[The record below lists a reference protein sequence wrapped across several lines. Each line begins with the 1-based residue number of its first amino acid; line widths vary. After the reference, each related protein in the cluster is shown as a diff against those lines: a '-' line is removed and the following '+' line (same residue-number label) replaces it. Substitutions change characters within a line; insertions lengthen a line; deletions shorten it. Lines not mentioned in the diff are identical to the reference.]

1 MKIEFDKMK
10 KSLTTI
16 FFSLSCWAAVAQLS
30 ASGNGK
36 ISGVVKD
43 STSAQPVEFANVAL
57 IDPATKKPVNG
68 AVADDKGKFTINKV
82 AAGNYVVE
90 VSFIGY
96 GTKRIPVNIT
106 DKKKDLDLGTVSIA
120 SDDKVL
126 KEVVIEGQKNL
137 VEEKVDRT
145 IYNAENDQTSKGGDA
160 TDVLRKVP
168 MLSVD
173 LDGNVSMRG
182 SQNIR
187 VLINNKPSTIAANSV
202 ADALKQIPADQIK
215 TVEVIT
221 SPSAKYDAEGSG
233 GIINII
239 TKKNNLQG
247 LSLNVDA
254 SGGLRGSNL
263 GLNGS
268 YRTGKM
274 GFSLGGFGRS
284 NYNQPGSFTNE
295 QITRVVDPN
304 TNPLQTLSETS
315 TTQKADTRLVNA
327 FGQYTLGWDYD
338 IDKKNSLA
346 ASVKYGLR
354 NNFNWQD
361 NLSTTSSNTD
371 LNRLANVNTV
381 DNSGTTDASLT
392 YTRTFDK
399 PQREFSVLALYSF
412 NNRTNDF
419 VNQRLD
425 GVLPPVPT
433 FNKNNNRSTNEE
445 ITLQADYQTPV
456 GKNSIL
462 EFGAKQIRRRVKSDF
477 ESFTAYSDGIYFKN
491 PNQQLSNALFYNQDV
506 TGGYTSFTTQ
516 LAKTISFKAGARY
529 EHTNIEAFDRDNK
542 KFEIPDYGTLVPSMN
557 ISKRFKNGSA
567 VKVGYNRRIQRPS
580 IQFLN
585 PNLQAGNPLNVT
597 FGNPTLNPEF
607 TNNYEFSYNTFIK
620 GTSLNISTFMRNTSG
635 SIQAVRDFRGD
646 TIQTTYQNI
655 GNEDAYGASVFANV
669 NVGKLSL
676 NGGIDTYFVVLS
688 NNVPNPAYNAKN
700 SGWVYNARLFGSY
713 NLTKGWGFQFF
724 TFYRGRQVQ
733 LQGIQGGFYVY
744 SLALRKEFANKKG
757 SVGFGAEN
765 FFYPRITI
773 QNEQS
778 SPILQQNITNVI
790 TNLNFKVTFSYRIGK
805 MSFDTPR
812 GRKKSI
818 NNDDLKDEGG
828 GDGGMGGGT
837 PSGGGGGGRGQMPTG
852 GGQRAPVAAPTAG
865 TSTAATVDTV
875 LYNPVGTWSYTVDSP
890 QGGMGTFKIK
900 KEGEVYSGT
909 IMSNRSNREIPLKE
923 ITFKQN
929 ELTMVYELSFGG
941 NTATLQMKGTLAKD
955 QFTGML
961 SVGQFGSFPVNAT
974 RKIE

>member
-1 MKIEFDKMK
+1 MGV
-10 KSLTTI
+10 LTV
-16 FFSLSCWAAVAQLS
+16 LVACWVSVTTLRAQAPVA
-30 ASGNGK
+30 GNGK

-43 STSAQPVEFANVAL
+43 SANAQAVEFANVAL

-68 AVADDKGKFTINKV
+68 AVADDKGKFTISKI
-82 AAGNYVVE
+82 ATGNYIVE

-96 GTKRIPVNIT
+96 GTKRIPVSIT
-106 DKKKDLDLGTVSIA
+106 DKRKDIELGNIAIA
-120 SDDKVL
+120 SNDKVL

-254 SGGLRGSNL
+254 SAGLRGSNL
-263 GLNGS
+263 GLSGS

-284 NYNQPGSFTNE
+284 NYNQPGSFSNNQSTYKYDPINNGRGDLISSTN
-295 QITRVVDPN
+295 QN
-304 TNPLQTLSETS
+304 AN
-315 TTQKADTRLVNA
+315 TRLINA

-354 NNFNWQD
+354 NNLNWQD
-361 NLSTTSSNTD
+361 NLKTVSYTDPNNANT
-371 LNRLANVNTV
+371 NRTADVNTV

-392 YTRTFDK
+392 YTRSFDK
-399 PQREFSVLALYSF
+399 PQREFSVLALYSV

-419 VNQRLD
+419 VNERLD
-425 GVLPPVPT
+425 NRTVANV
-433 FNKNNNRSTNEE
+433 FQKNNNRSQNEE
-445 ITLQADYQTPV
+445 MTLQIDYQTPI
-456 GKNSIL
+456 GKTSLI
-462 EFGAKQIRRRVKSDF
+462 EFGGKQINRYVKSDF
-477 ESFTAYSDGIYFKN
+477 NTFFAGSDGVYTAPTSNIS
-491 PNQQLSNALFYNQDV
+491 QLSNSLAYNQYIS
-506 TGGYTSFTTQ
+506 GGYTSFTTQ
-516 LAKTISFKAGARY
+516 ISKTYTVKAGARY
-529 EHTNIEAFDRDNK
+529 EYTTINADTRTEKNLP
-542 KFEIPDYGTLVPSMN
+542 IPDYGVLVPSIN
-557 ISKRFKNGSA
+557 FSKRFSNGSA
-567 VKVGYNRRIQRPS
+567 VKLGYNRRIQRPS

-585 PNLQAGNPLNVT
+585 PNIQQSNPLNIS
-597 FGNPTLNPEF
+597 FGNTLLNPEY
-607 TNNYEFSYNTFIK
+607 TNNYELGYNTFIK
-620 GTSLNISTFMRNTSG
+620 GTSLNITTFIRNTTG
-635 SIQAVRDFRGD
+635 GIQAVRDFKGD
-646 TIQTTYQNI
+646 TIRTTYQNI
-655 GNEDAYGASVFANV
+655 GSEDAYGASIFANV

-676 NGGIDTYFVVLS
+676 NGGIDTYYAVLA

-700 SGWVYNARLFGSY
+700 TGWVYNARLFGSY

-733 LQGIQGGFYVY
+733 LQGVQGGFYVY

-773 QNEQS
+773 ENTQN
-778 SPILQQNITNVI
+778 SPILSQNITNVI

-805 MSFDTPR
+805 MSFDSPR
-812 GRKKSI
+812 GRRKSI

-828 GDGGMGGGT
+828 GDGGGMGGGGGA
-837 PSGGGGGGRGQMPTG
+837 PAGGGGGRAQMPAG
-852 GGQRAPVAAPTAG
+852 GFRPAVAATTQPANAPAKT
-865 TSTAATVDTV
+865 DTV
-875 LYNPVGTWSYTVDSP
+875 QYSPVGTWSYTVESP

-900 KEGEVYSGT
+900 KEGSAYSGT
-909 IMSNRSNREIPLKE
+909 IVSNRSNREAALKE
-923 ITFKQN
+923 VSYKQN
-929 ELTMVYELSFGG
+929 ELTLVYELSFGG
-941 NTATLQMKGTLAKD
+941 NTTNIQMKGSIVKD
-955 QFTGML
+955 QFTGTL
-961 SVGQFGSFPVNAT
+961 SFGQFGSFPVNGT
-974 RKIE
+974 RKTE

>member
-1 MKIEFDKMK
+1 MKIF
-10 KSLTTI
+10 LTTSI
-16 FFSLSCWAAVAQLS
+16 FLVACSVLFGQ
-30 ASGNGK
+30 APVTGNGK
-36 ISGVVKD
+36 ITGIVRD
-43 STSAQPVEFANVAL
+43 STNAQPVEFANIAL

-82 AAGNYVVE
+82 ATGNYVVE
-90 VSFIGY
+90 ISFIGY
-96 GTKRIPVNIT
+96 GTKRIPVKIT
-106 DKKKDLDLGTVSIA
+106 DKKKDIELGLVSIA

-126 KEVVIEGQKNL
+126 KEVVVQGQKNL

-145 IYNAENDQTSKGGDA
+145 IYNAENDQTAKGGDA
-160 TDVLRKVP
+160 TDVLRRVP

-254 SGGLRGSNL
+254 SAGLRGSNL
-263 GLNGS
+263 GLSGS
-268 YRTGKM
+268 YRKAKM

-284 NYNQPGSFTNE
+284 NYNQPGSFSNNQMTYKYDSMNKMRGALISSSN
-295 QITRVVDPN
+295 QR
-304 TNPLQTLSETS
+304 
-315 TTQKADTRLVNA
+315 ADTRLVNA

-354 NNFNWQD
+354 NNLNWQD
-361 NLSTTSSNTD
+361 NLTTTTIFTDPKNTNV
-371 LNRLANVNTV
+371 NRVANVNTI
-381 DNSGTTDASLT
+381 DNSGTTDASIT
-392 YTRTFDK
+392 YTRSFDK
-399 PQREFSVLALYSF
+399 PQREFSVLALYSV
-412 NNRTNDF
+412 NDRTNDF
-419 VNQRLD
+419 VNERLD
-425 GVLPPVPT
+425 LRTGPSV
-433 FNKNNNRSTNEE
+433 FQKNNNRSQNQE
-445 ITLQADYQTPV
+445 ITLQIDYQTPI

-462 EFGAKQIRRRVKSDF
+462 EFGGKQINREVKSDF
-477 ESFTAYSDGIYFKN
+477 STFFAGADGNYL
-491 PNQQLSNALFYNQDV
+491 PASNATSLTNSLSYSQYIS
-506 TGGYTSFTTQ
+506 GGYTSFTTQ
-516 LAKTISFKAGARY
+516 IAKSYSMKAGARY
-529 EHTNIEAFDRDNK
+529 EHTSINASTLDNK
-542 KFEIPDYGTLVPSMN
+542 NLPIPDYGVFVPSVN
-557 ISKRFKNGSA
+557 FSKKLKNGSA
-567 VKVGYNRRIQRPS
+567 LKIGYNRRIQRPS

-585 PNLQAGNPLNVT
+585 PNIQQSNPLNISVGNPL
-597 FGNPTLNPEF
+597 LNPEY
-607 TNNYEFSYNTFIK
+607 TNNYELGYSTFIK
-620 GTSLNISTFMRNTSG
+620 GTSLNISTFMRNTTG
-635 SIQAVRDFRGD
+635 AIQSVRDSIKGRPGG
-646 TIQTTYQNI
+646 IQTTYQNI
-655 GNEDAYGASVFANV
+655 GNEDAYGASIFANV
-669 NVGKLSL
+669 NAGKLSL
-676 NGGIDTYFVVLS
+676 NGGIDTYYAVLS
-688 NNVPNPAYNAKN
+688 NNVPNPVYNAKN
-700 SGWVYNARLFGSY
+700 SGWVYNARLFGSF

-773 QNEQS
+773 ENTQD
-778 SPILQQNITNVI
+778 SPILSQNITNVI

-805 MSFDTPR
+805 MSFDAPR

-828 GDGGMGGGT
+828 GDGGGGGGA
-837 PSGGGGGGRGQMPTG
+837 PQGGGGGGRPQIPTG
-852 GGQRAPVAAPTAG
+852 GFQNKP
-865 TSTAATVDTV
+865 AATVATPAKTDTV
-875 LYNPVGTWSYTVDSP
+875 AYEAAGTWSYTVDSP

-900 KEGEVYSGT
+900 KEEDKYSGT
-909 IMSNRSNREIPLKE
+909 IMSNRSTREMPIKE
-923 ITFKQN
+923 ITYKQN
-929 ELTMVYELSFGG
+929 ELTLVYEVSFGG
-941 NTATLQMKGTLAKD
+941 NTANIVMKGTVNKD
-955 QFTGML
+955 QFTGTL
-961 SVGQFGSFPVNAT
+961 TVGQFGSFPVNAT

>member
-1 MKIEFDKMK
+1 MK
-10 KSLTTI
+10 KPLITI
-16 FFSLSCWAAVAQLS
+16 FFSLSCWAVMAQLS

-43 STSAQPVEFANVAL
+43 STNAQPVEFANVAL

-82 AAGNYVVE
+82 AAGKYVVE
-90 VSFIGY
+90 ISFIGY
-96 GTKRIPVNIT
+96 ETKRIAINIT
-106 DKKKDLDLGTVSIA
+106 DKKKDLDLGTVLIA

-126 KEVVIEGQKNL
+126 KEVVIEGQKSL

-284 NYNQPGSFTNE
+284 NYNQPGSFSNDQMTYKYDSVKRGRGDLLSSTN
-295 QITRVVDPN
+295 
-304 TNPLQTLSETS
+304 
-315 TTQKADTRLVNA
+315 QKADTRLINA

-338 IDKKNSLA
+338 INKKNSLA

-354 NNFNWQD
+354 NNLNWQD
-361 NLSTTSSNTD
+361 NLTTTSFNYLSNT
-371 LNRLANVNTV
+371 NANQIANVNTT

-419 VNQRLD
+419 VNQRID
-425 GVLPPVPT
+425 GVLPPIPT

-477 ESFTAYSDGIYFKN
+477 ESFTAFSDGIYFKN

-542 KFEIPDYGTLVPSMN
+542 KFDIPDYGTLVPSMN

-567 VKVGYNRRIQRPS
+567 IKLGYNRRIQRPS

-597 FGNPTLNPEF
+597 FGNPRLDPEF

-620 GTSLNISTFMRNTSG
+620 GTSLNISTFMRNTFSA
-635 SIQAVRDFRGD
+635 IQAVRDFRGD
-646 TIQTTYQNI
+646 TIRTTYQNI
-655 GNEDAYGASVFANV
+655 GKEDAYGASIFANV
-669 NVGKLSL
+669 NAGKLSL
-676 NGGIDTYFVVLS
+676 NGGIDTYYAVLN
-688 NNVPNPAYNAKN
+688 NNVPDPIYNAKN

-790 TNLNFKVTFSYRIGK
+790 TNLNFKFTFSYRIGK
-805 MSFDTPR
+805 MSFDAPR

-828 GDGGMGGGT
+828 GDGGMGGGAPT
-837 PSGGGGGGRGQMPTG
+837 GGGGGRGQMPAG
-852 GGQRAPVAAPTAG
+852 GGQRAPVTAPT
-865 TSTAATVDTV
+865 TSPSSVVTSDTV
-875 LYNPVGTWSYTVDSP
+875 QYNPVGTWSYTVDSP

-909 IMSNRSNREIPLKE
+909 IMSNRSNREMPLKE

-929 ELTMVYELSFGG
+929 ELILIYELNFGG
-941 NTATLQMKGTLAKD
+941 NTATLQMKGIIVKD

>member
-1 MKIEFDKMK
+1 MRIIDKMK
-10 KSLTTI
+10 IFLTTGI
-16 FFSLSCWAAVAQLS
+16 FLVTCS
-30 ASGNGK
+30 ALFGQAPATGNGK
-36 ISGVVKD
+36 ITGIVRD
-43 STSAQPVEFANVAL
+43 STNAQPVEFANIAL

-82 AAGNYVVE
+82 ATGNYVVE
-90 VSFIGY
+90 ISFIGY
-96 GTKRIPVNIT
+96 GTKRIPVKIT
-106 DKKKDLDLGTVSIA
+106 DKKKDVELGAVSINT
-120 SDDKVL
+120 DDKVL
-126 KEVVIEGQKNL
+126 KEVVVQGQKNL

-145 IYNAENDQTSKGGDA
+145 IYNAENDQTAKGGDA
-160 TDVLRKVP
+160 TDVLRRVP

-254 SGGLRGSNL
+254 SAGLRGSNL
-263 GLNGS
+263 GLSGS
-268 YRTGKM
+268 YRKAKM

-284 NYNQPGSFTNE
+284 NYNQPGSFNNDQSTYAF
-295 QITRVVDPN
+295 D
-304 TNPLQTLSETS
+304 TLNSRRGTLLS
-315 TTQKADTRLVNA
+315 TTNQKADTRLVNA

-346 ASVKYGLR
+346 ASLKYGVR
-354 NNFNWQD
+354 NNLNWQD
-361 NLSTTSSNTD
+361 GLTTTSTNQN

-381 DNSGTTDASLT
+381 DNSGTTDASVT
-392 YTRTFDK
+392 YTRTFEK

-419 VNQRLD
+419 VNERLD
-425 GVLPPVPT
+425 SPTPPIPV
-433 FNKNNNRSTNEE
+433 FQKNNNQSQNREMTVQ
-445 ITLQADYQTPV
+445 IDYQTPI

-462 EFGAKQIRRRVKSDF
+462 EFGGKQINREVRSDF
-477 ESFTAYSDGIYFKN
+477 KTFFAASDGVYQPSAN
-491 PNQQLSNALFYNQDV
+491 LQLANSLLYDQYI
-506 TGGYTSFTTQ
+506 TGGYSSFTTQ
-516 LAKTISFKAGARY
+516 IAKTFSVKAGARY
-529 EHTNIEAFDRDNK
+529 EHTTINASTLDNK
-542 KFEIPDYGTLVPSMN
+542 NLPIPDYGVLVPSMN
-557 ISKRFKNGSA
+557 VSKRFKNGSA
-567 VKVGYNRRIQRPS
+567 LKLAYNRRIQRPS

-585 PNLQAGNPLNVT
+585 PNIQQGNPLNIS
-597 FGNPTLNPEF
+597 FGNPLLNPEY
-607 TNNYEFSYNTFIK
+607 TNNYELGYNTFIK
-620 GTSLNISTFMRNTSG
+620 GTSLNISTFMRNTIG
-635 SIQAVRDFRGD
+635 AIQSVRDSIPGVKGG
-646 TIQTTYQNI
+646 IQTTYQNI
-655 GNEDAYGASVFANV
+655 GNEDAYGASIFANV
-669 NVGKLSL
+669 NAGKLSL
-676 NGGIDTYFVVLS
+676 NGGIDTYYAVLS
-688 NNVPNPAYNAKN
+688 NNVPNPVYNAKN

-773 QNEQS
+773 ENTQD
-778 SPILQQNITNVI
+778 SPILSQNITNVI

-805 MSFDTPR
+805 MSFDAPR

-828 GDGGMGGGT
+828 GDGGGGGGA
-837 PSGGGGGGRGQMPTG
+837 PQGGGGGGRPQIPAG
-852 GGQRAPVAAPTAG
+852 GFQNKP
-865 TSTAATVDTV
+865 AATVATPAKTDTIA
-875 LYNPVGTWSYTVDSP
+875 YEAAGTWSYTVESP

-900 KEGEVYSGT
+900 KEDDKYSGT
-909 IMSNRSNREIPLKE
+909 IMSNRSTREMPIKE
-923 ITFKQN
+923 ITYKQN
-929 ELTMVYELSFGG
+929 ELTLVYEVNFGG
-941 NTATLQMKGTLAKD
+941 NTANIVMKGVINKD
-955 QFTGML
+955 QFTGTL
-961 SVGQFGSFPVNAT
+961 TVGQFGSFPVNAT

>member
-1 MKIEFDKMK
+1 
-10 KSLTTI
+10 
-16 FFSLSCWAAVAQLS
+16 
-30 ASGNGK
+30 
-36 ISGVVKD
+36 
-43 STSAQPVEFANVAL
+43 
-57 IDPATKKPVNG
+57 
-68 AVADDKGKFTINKV
+68 
-82 AAGNYVVE
+82 
-90 VSFIGY
+90 
-96 GTKRIPVNIT
+96 
-106 DKKKDLDLGTVSIA
+106 
-120 SDDKVL
+120 
-126 KEVVIEGQKNL
+126 
-137 VEEKVDRT
+137 
-145 IYNAENDQTSKGGDA
+145 
-160 TDVLRKVP
+160 
-168 MLSVD
+168 
-173 LDGNVSMRG
+173 
-182 SQNIR
+182 
-187 VLINNKPSTIAANSV
+187 
-202 ADALKQIPADQIK
+202 
-215 TVEVIT
+215 
-221 SPSAKYDAEGSG
+221 
-233 GIINII
+233 
-239 TKKNNLQG
+239 
-247 LSLNVDA
+247 
-254 SGGLRGSNL
+254 
-263 GLNGS
+263 
-268 YRTGKM
+268 
-274 GFSLGGFGRS
+274 
-284 NYNQPGSFTNE
+284 
-295 QITRVVDPN
+295 
-304 TNPLQTLSETS
+304 
-315 TTQKADTRLVNA
+315 LVNA

-354 NNFNWQD
+354 NNLNWQD
-361 NLSTTSSNTD
+361 NLTTTSTKPQ
-371 LNRLANVNTV
+371 LNRVANVNTI

-392 YTRTFDK
+392 YTRTFDR
-399 PQREFSVLALYSF
+399 PQREFSALALYSI

-419 VNQRLD
+419 VNERLD
-425 GVLPPVPT
+425 LRTDSV
-433 FNKNNNRSTNEE
+433 FQKNNNLSQNEE
-445 ITLQADYQTPV
+445 ITLQLDYQTPV

-462 EFGAKQIRRRVKSDF
+462 EFGGKQINRIVTSN
-477 ESFTAYSDGIYFKN
+477 FTTEFAPSDGVYV
-491 PNQQLSNALFYNQDV
+491 PVSVSSLSNSLSYNQYIS
-506 TGGYTSFTTQ
+506 GGYSAFTTQ
-516 LAKTISFKAGARY
+516 IAKTYSLKAGARY
-529 EHTNIEAFDRDNK
+529 EHTTINASTLDTK
-542 KFEIPDYGTLVPSMN
+542 SLAIPDYGVLVPSVN
-557 ISKRFKNGSA
+557 VSKRFKNGSA
-567 VKVGYNRRIQRPS
+567 LKLAYNRRIQRPS

-585 PNLQAGNPLNVT
+585 PNIQQGNQLNTTQGNPL
-597 FGNPTLNPEF
+597 LNPEY
-607 TNNYEFSYNTFIK
+607 TNNYELGYNTFIK
-620 GTSLNISTFMRNTSG
+620 GTSLNISTFMRNTTG
-635 SIQAVRDFRGD
+635 AIQAVRKSENGIVR
-646 TIQTTYQNI
+646 TKYANI
-655 GNEDAYGASVFANV
+655 GTEDAYGASIFANV
-669 NVGKLSL
+669 NAGKLSL
-676 NGGIDTYFVVLS
+676 NGGIDTYYAVLN
-688 NNVPNPAYNAKN
+688 NNVDSIIFKAKN

-733 LQGIQGGFYVY
+733 LQGTQGGFYVY

-757 SVGFGAEN
+757 SVGVGAEN

>member
-1 MKIEFDKMK
+1 MRNFLIG
-10 KSLTTI
+10 
-16 FFSLSCWAAVAQLS
+16 AVALLAFNVGFGQ
-30 ASGNGK
+30 APTTGNGK

-43 STSAQPVEFANVAL
+43 STNAQAVEFANVAL
-57 IDPATKKPVNG
+57 IDPATNKPVNG

-82 AAGNYVVE
+82 AAGRYIVE

-106 DKKKDLDLGTVSIA
+106 DKKKDIELGNISIA

-254 SGGLRGSNL
+254 SAGLRGSNL

-284 NYNQPGSFTNE
+284 NYNQPGSFSNDQMTYKYDSTKRGRGELLSSTN
-295 QITRVVDPN
+295 
-304 TNPLQTLSETS
+304 
-315 TTQKADTRLVNA
+315 QKADTRLVNA

-354 NNFNWQD
+354 NNLNWQD
-361 NLSTTSSNTD
+361 NLSTTSSKAE

-419 VNQRLD
+419 VNQRID
-425 GVLPPVPT
+425 GVLPPIPT
-433 FNKNNNRSTNEE
+433 YNKNNNRSTNEE

-462 EFGAKQIRRRVKSDF
+462 EFGGKQIRRRVKSDF
-477 ESFTAYSDGIYFKN
+477 ESFTAYSDGVYFKN

-516 LAKTISFKAGARY
+516 LAKTISVKAGARY

-542 KFEIPDYGTLVPSMN
+542 KYEIPDYGTLVPSMN

-567 VKVGYNRRIQRPS
+567 IKLGYNRRIQRPS

-597 FGNPTLNPEF
+597 FGNPRLDPEF

-635 SIQAVRDFRGD
+635 AIQAVRDFRGD
-646 TIQTTYQNI
+646 TIRTTYQNI
-655 GNEDAYGASVFANV
+655 GKEDAYGASIFANV
-669 NVGKLSL
+669 NAGKLSL
-676 NGGIDTYFVVLS
+676 NGGIDTYYAVLN
-688 NNVPNPAYNAKN
+688 NNVPDPIYNAKN

-733 LQGIQGGFYVY
+733 LQGVQGGFYVY

-773 QNEQS
+773 ENTQN
-778 SPILQQNITNVI
+778 SPILSQNITNVI

-805 MSFDTPR
+805 MSFDAPR
-812 GRKKSI
+812 SRKKSI

-828 GDGGMGGGT
+828 GDGGGGMGGGA
-837 PSGGGGGGRGQMPTG
+837 PAGGGSRGQMPAG
-852 GGQRAPVAAPTAG
+852 AMQRPAAANNPAANANAPVKT
-865 TSTAATVDTV
+865 DTV
-875 LYNPVGTWSYTVDSP
+875 QYSAVGTWSYTVDSP

-909 IMSNRSNREIPLKE
+909 IMSNRSNREVALKE
-923 ITFKQN
+923 VTYKQN
-929 ELTMVYELSFGG
+929 ELTLVYELSFGG
-941 NTATLQMKGTLAKD
+941 NTATIQMKGTVNKD
-955 QFTGML
+955 AFSGSL
-961 SVGQFGSFPVNAT
+961 SFGQFGSFPVNGT
-974 RKIE
+974 RKVE

>member
-1 MKIEFDKMK
+1 MRIIDKMK
-10 KSLTTI
+10 ILLTTGI
-16 FFSLSCWAAVAQLS
+16 FLVTYS
-30 ASGNGK
+30 ALFGQAPAIGNGK
-36 ISGVVKD
+36 ITGIVRD
-43 STSAQPVEFANVAL
+43 STNAQPVEFANIAL

-82 AAGNYVVE
+82 ATGNYVVE
-90 VSFIGY
+90 ISFIGY
-96 GTKRIPVNIT
+96 GTKRIPVKIT
-106 DKKKDLDLGTVSIA
+106 DKKKDVELGAVSINT
-120 SDDKVL
+120 DDKVL
-126 KEVVIEGQKNL
+126 KEVVVQGQKNL

-145 IYNAENDQTSKGGDA
+145 IYNAENDQTAKGGDA
-160 TDVLRKVP
+160 TDVLRRVP

-254 SGGLRGSNL
+254 SAGLRGSNL
-263 GLNGS
+263 GLSGS
-268 YRTGKM
+268 YRKAKM

-284 NYNQPGSFTNE
+284 NYNQPGSFNNDQSTYAF
-295 QITRVVDPN
+295 D
-304 TNPLQTLSETS
+304 TLNSRRGTLLS
-315 TTQKADTRLVNA
+315 TTNQKADTRLVNA

-346 ASVKYGLR
+346 ASLKYGVR
-354 NNFNWQD
+354 NNLNWQD
-361 NLSTTSSNTD
+361 GLTTTSTNQN

-381 DNSGTTDASLT
+381 DNSGTTDASVT
-392 YTRTFDK
+392 YTRTFEK

-419 VNQRLD
+419 VNERLD
-425 GVLPPVPT
+425 SPTPPIPV
-433 FNKNNNRSTNEE
+433 FQKNNNQSQNREMTVQ
-445 ITLQADYQTPV
+445 IDYQTPI

-462 EFGAKQIRRRVKSDF
+462 EFGGKQINREVRSDF
-477 ESFTAYSDGIYFKN
+477 KTFFAASDGVYQPSAN
-491 PNQQLSNALFYNQDV
+491 LQLANSLLYDQYI
-506 TGGYTSFTTQ
+506 TGGYSSFTTQ
-516 LAKTISFKAGARY
+516 IAKTFSVKAGARY
-529 EHTNIEAFDRDNK
+529 EHTTINASTLDNK
-542 KFEIPDYGTLVPSMN
+542 NLPIPDYGVLVPSMN
-557 ISKRFKNGSA
+557 VSKRFKNGSA
-567 VKVGYNRRIQRPS
+567 LKLAYNRRIQRPS

-585 PNLQAGNPLNVT
+585 PNIQQGNPLNIS
-597 FGNPTLNPEF
+597 FGNPLLNPEY
-607 TNNYEFSYNTFIK
+607 TNNYELGYNTFIK
-620 GTSLNISTFMRNTSG
+620 GTSLNISTFMRNTIG
-635 SIQAVRDFRGD
+635 AIQSVRDSIPGVKGG
-646 TIQTTYQNI
+646 IQTTYQNI
-655 GNEDAYGASVFANV
+655 GNEDAYGASIFANV
-669 NVGKLSL
+669 NAGKLSL
-676 NGGIDTYFVVLS
+676 NGGIDTYYAVLS
-688 NNVPNPAYNAKN
+688 NNVPNPVYNAKN

-773 QNEQS
+773 ENTQD
-778 SPILQQNITNVI
+778 SPILSQNITNVI

-805 MSFDTPR
+805 MSFDAPR

-828 GDGGMGGGT
+828 GDGGGGA
-837 PSGGGGGGRGQMPTG
+837 PQGGGGGGRPQIPAG
-852 GGQRAPVAAPTAG
+852 GFQNKP
-865 TSTAATVDTV
+865 AATVATPAKTDTIA
-875 LYNPVGTWSYTVDSP
+875 YEAAGTWSYTVESP

-900 KEGEVYSGT
+900 KESDKYSGT
-909 IMSNRSNREIPLKE
+909 IMSNRSTREMPIKE
-923 ITFKQN
+923 ITCKQN
-929 ELTMVYELSFGG
+929 ELTLVYEVNFGG
-941 NTATLQMKGTLAKD
+941 NTANIVMKGVINKD
-955 QFTGML
+955 QFTGTL
-961 SVGQFGSFPVNAT
+961 TVGQFGSFPVNAT